1 MRATSEELLELVNR
15 SPAAVAI
22 HDRKAWLELFSRAA
36 VVQDPVGTAPH
47 RRTVSGDGAASGDDP
62 LGRFWETFIAPN
74 RISFTS
80 YQDIV
85 IGDEVVRD
93 VLIRSELGSGI
104 SIEVPAYLIYR
115 TTEENGEARIEALMA
130 HWELRSMVRQVIA
143 AGLAGLSTM
152 IQLGWRMLKIQG
164 AAGVLGFAQGI
175 SRGIFGRGRR
185 AVRDFAATLNAR
197 DEKALVGLLDG
208 EETLIEYPAGV
219 GESVHEFLD
228 GAGRDLRIDVSG
240 LTSAGWSSSCVFR
253 ANRGDVTHRGVAFF
267 EFNPKTRKIRSARFF
282 WNV

>member
-22 HDRKAWLELFSRAA
+22 HDKKAWLELFSRAA

-47 RRTVSGDGAASGDDP
+47 RRAVSGDGAASGDDP

-130 HWELRSMVRQVIA
+130 HWELRSMVRQVIT
-143 AGLAGLSTM
+143 AGFAGLSTM

-164 AAGVLGFAQGI
+164 AAGVLGFAQGV
-175 SRGIFGRGRR
+175 SRGIFGGGRR
-185 AVRDFAATLNAR
+185 AVRDFAASLNAR

-208 EETLIEYPAGV
+208 AETLIEYPAGV
-219 GESVHEFLD
+219 GESVQEFLD
-228 GAGRDLRIDVSG
+228 GAGRDLRVDVSG

-253 ANRGDVTHRGVAFF
+253 ANRADVTHRGVAFF